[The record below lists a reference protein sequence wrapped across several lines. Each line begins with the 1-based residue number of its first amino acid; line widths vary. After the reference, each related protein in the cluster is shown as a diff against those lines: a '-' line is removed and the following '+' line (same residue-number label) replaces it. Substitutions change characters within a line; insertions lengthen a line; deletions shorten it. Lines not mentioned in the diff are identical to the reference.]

1 MEFPLIESKIERDKP
16 LSAYL
21 LGIRRSDD
29 NARTAQEH
37 LDELIELVATMG
49 MPTVG
54 SEMASVQ
61 HPTPQFLV
69 GSGKAESVKAAAEMA
84 GARLIIVDDELTPAQ
99 QRNWEKLTEMAVID
113 RREVILDIFAQR
125 ARTREARLQVDL
137 ARLEYSLP
145 RLKRAW
151 THLERQRG
159 GAGFVGGAGEAQI
172 EVDRRIVR
180 ENIQKIRRELEQVRR
195 QRATQRKTRLGK
207 PVPTAALVG
216 YTNAGKS
223 SMLNHLTG
231 AAVLEENKLFAT
243 LDPTT
248 RRLEL
253 PSGQEMLLT
262 DTVGFIRKL
271 PHQFVEAFMATLE
284 EASLAD
290 MLLHVID
297 ASHPAALDHLK
308 ASQAVLA
315 DLKAIDRPTLFV
327 LNKVDLVTD
336 ELALARLRNEAQPHV
351 LTSTLTGQ
359 GLDELRARLDDFV
372 ARDLGSYRLRVPV
385 ARGEVLSFLHREA
398 TIESESYDDDQAVLT
413 VRLEAKHLPKI
424 REFLVEEPQP
434 APEETR

>member
-1 MEFPLIESKIERDKP
+1 MLEKKIESTKP
-16 LSAYL
+16 LAAYL
-21 LGIRRSDD
+21 LGIRRWDD
-29 NARTAQEH
+29 TAQAAQDH
-37 LDELIELVATMG
+37 LAELTELVATMG
-49 MPTVG
+49 MPVAG
-54 SEMASVQ
+54 SEMAGIQ
-61 HPTPQFLV
+61 NPTPQFLV

-84 GARLIIVDDELTPAQ
+84 GADLIIVDDELTPAQ
-99 QRNWEKLTEMAVID
+99 QRNWEKLTEKAVID

-137 ARLEYSLP
+137 ARLQYSLP

-159 GAGFVGGAGEAQI
+159 GGSMMGGAGEAQI

-180 ENIQKIRRELEQVRR
+180 ENIQKIKEELVLVRR
-195 QRATQRKTRLGK
+195 QRANQRKTRLSK
-207 PVPTAALVG
+207 PVPTAAIVG

-223 SMLNHLTG
+223 SLLNHLTG

-248 RRLEL
+248 RRLGL

-290 MLLHVID
+290 LLLHVLD
-297 ASHPAALDHLK
+297 ASHPAVLEHLK
-308 ASQAVLA
+308 ASRAVLEE
-315 DLKAIDRPTLFV
+315 LKANERPTLYI
-327 LNKVDLVTD
+327 LNKMDLVTD
-336 ELALARLRNEAQPHV
+336 ELALAQLRNEAQPHV

-359 GLDELRARLDDFV
+359 GLPELRAWLDEFV
-372 ARDLGSYRLRVPV
+372 ARDMSVYHVRIPASRYDLI
-385 ARGEVLSFLHREA
+385 SFLHREA
-398 TIESESYDDDQAVLT
+398 TIKAEAFDDADVLMT
-413 VRLEAKHLPKI
+413 IQIEAKHLPKVQD
-424 REFLVEEPQP
+424 FVV
-434 APEETR
+434 PEDEAKANPPEDGE